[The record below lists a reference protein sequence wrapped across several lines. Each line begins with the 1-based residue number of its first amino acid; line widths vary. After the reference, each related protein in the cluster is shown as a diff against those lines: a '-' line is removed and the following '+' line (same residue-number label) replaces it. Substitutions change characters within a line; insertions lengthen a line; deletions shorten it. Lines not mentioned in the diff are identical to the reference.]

1 MKQKIISIVLMLAL
15 LLCLT
20 ACSQAELNPI
30 PSDIVTDAV
39 TNSQDDSWGGADKNI
54 GGAAVAPDC
63 PLNMTPNDQN
73 IYPYMGV
80 SVQIPEQLLNA
91 VLNNLVFMHSGT
103 DLYNT
108 SSVIIQTPEGGPLS
122 SGDAVLNG
130 GYLAFSYLP
139 DEIREDMPRM
149 GMDHPMTYEE
159 YEAWLKKAIP
169 LCQLSMI
176 RETEFT
182 EDKLEETGFSI
193 HEELG
198 KSSEYV
204 YYFSTDAFDQELPQ
218 EARELLGTLD
228 SLKTGISIF
237 EAHPMDSDFMGI
249 DTPKMEY
256 ATETGEFQAETL
268 DGQQLDQN
276 VFKGAKLTMV
286 NLWATWCNPCVKE
299 LPDLAELADEVADMD
314 VQILGIVHD
323 VYNSENDGVDE
334 ELLELARTI
343 VERTNVKFPTII
355 PDKNLMSGLL
365 KNVQGFPT
373 TWFVDAQGN
382 IVGDPVL
389 GSNSKDTWLEIL
401 QERLMEVNG

>member
-20 ACSQAELNPI
+20 ACSQAEPNPI

-39 TNSQDDSWGGADKNI
+39 TNSQDDGWGGADKNI

-159 YEAWLKKAIP
+159 YEIWLKKAIP
-169 LCQLSMI
+169 
-176 RETEFT
+176 
-182 EDKLEETGFSI
+182 
-193 HEELG
+193 
-198 KSSEYV
+198 
-204 YYFSTDAFDQELPQ
+204 
-218 EARELLGTLD
+218 
-228 SLKTGISIF
+228 
-237 EAHPMDSDFMGI
+237 
-249 DTPKMEY
+249 
-256 ATETGEFQAETL
+256 
-268 DGQQLDQN
+268 
-276 VFKGAKLTMV
+276 
-286 NLWATWCNPCVKE
+286 CV
-299 LPDLAELADEVADMD
+299 
-314 VQILGIVHD
+314 
-323 VYNSENDGVDE
+323 S
-334 ELLELARTI
+334 
-343 VERTNVKFPTII
+343 
-355 PDKNLMSGLL
+355 
-365 KNVQGFPT
+365 
-373 TWFVDAQGN
+373 
-382 IVGDPVL
+382 
-389 GSNSKDTWLEIL
+389 
-401 QERLMEVNG
+401 

>member
-1 MKQKIISIVLMLAL
+1 M
-15 LLCLT
+15 
-20 ACSQAELNPI
+20 
-30 PSDIVTDAV
+30 
-39 TNSQDDSWGGADKNI
+39 
-54 GGAAVAPDC
+54 
-63 PLNMTPNDQN
+63 
-73 IYPYMGV
+73 
-80 SVQIPEQLLNA
+80 
-91 VLNNLVFMHSGT
+91 
-103 DLYNT
+103 
-108 SSVIIQTPEGGPLS
+108 
-122 SGDAVLNG
+122 
-130 GYLAFSYLP
+130 
-139 DEIREDMPRM
+139 
-149 GMDHPMTYEE
+149 
-159 YEAWLKKAIP
+159 
-169 LCQLSMI
+169 
-176 RETEFT
+176 
-182 EDKLEETGFSI
+182 
-193 HEELG
+193 
-198 KSSEYV
+198 
-204 YYFSTDAFDQELPQ
+204 
-218 EARELLGTLD
+218 GTLD